1 VKVVFATP
9 SLAGPRPEYIA
20 ALEASVPVL
29 DAAGIEHGLT
39 QVLGNPYISGAR
51 AELLTK
57 AMNAGADIVVYL
69 DYDLSW
75 RPADL
80 LTLIETPGD
89 VVAGTYRFKKDN
101 EEYMGGWHV
110 HADNRPVLR
119 PDGCF
124 KANRVPAGFLKITRQ
139 AVDWFAKAYPHLTF
153 GDDRKSVDLF
163 NHGALDGVW
172 MGEDYAFSR
181 RWEDMGEELWIVPDL
196 DLTHHGDKPYLGNLH
211 RFMMRQPGG
220 CEA

>member
-1 VKVVFATP
+1 MKVVFATP

-57 AMNAGADIVVYL
+57 AVNAGADIVVYL

-75 RPADL
+75 RPTDL
-80 LTLIETPGD
+80 LTLIETAGD
-89 VVAGTYRFKKDN
+89 VVAGTYRFKKDD

-110 HADNRPVLR
+110 HADMRPVLR
-119 PDGCF
+119 PDG
-124 KANRVPAGFLKITRQ
+124 
-139 AVDWFAKAYPHLTF
+139 
-153 GDDRKSVDLF
+153 
-163 NHGALDGVW
+163 
-172 MGEDYAFSR
+172 
-181 RWEDMGEELWIVPDL
+181 
-196 DLTHHGDKPYLGNLH
+196 
-211 RFMMRQPGG
+211 
-220 CEA
+220 